1 MASVSMEK
9 GFYRYI
15 AKSLSSPQPMVL
27 ATIIFRSGSAPRE
40 AGTTMAI
47 FENNESVGTIGGGP
61 LEAQVLQ
68 AAAKVIANRQSVCL
82 KFSFNDRQSVQGG
95 MICGGQL
102 EVLVDY
108 LEGNNH
114 LPAALLGK
122 IADTCEA
129 GKPAWLLRSIRP
141 DTMNETFV
149 KTGLGVI
156 CEEDIDAGSLDMTG
170 LDPDG
175 LKQARYPDEAKLV
188 TGSGGIR
195 YLIQPVFPRERVII
209 AGAGHV
215 GLKLAALCDR
225 VGFATIIMDDRP
237 DFASRDRFPESE
249 IVIPQA
255 FFENCFAGLSI
266 SRKDRI
272 VIVTRGHEHDRS
284 VLFQAIGSGAGYIG
298 MIGSRRKRDAIY
310 ESLRKDGIGGEDLA
324 RVHCP
329 IGLDIGAQTPAEI
342 AVSIVAE
349 LIDLRNKQD

>member
-1 MASVSMEK
+1 MASVSMEN

-15 AKSLSSPQPMVL
+15 AESLSNPRPIVL

-47 FENNESVGTIGGGP
+47 FENHESMGTIGGGP
-61 LEAQVLQ
+61 LEAKVLQ
-68 AAAKVIANRQSVCL
+68 AAAKVIVNGQSVCL
-82 KFSFNDRQSVQGG
+82 KFSFNDQQSVKGG
-95 MICGGQL
+95 MICGGQV
-102 EVLVDY
+102 EVLLDF
-108 LEGNNH
+108 LESNH
-114 LPAALLGK
+114 AMPAALFRK
-122 IADTCEA
+122 IADDCEA

-141 DTMNETFV
+141 DTLNETFV
-149 KTGLGVI
+149 QTGLGVI
-156 CEEDIDAGSLDMTG
+156 SGEDIDAGSLDMTG
-170 LDPDG
+170 LDPND
-175 LKQARYPDEAKLV
+175 LKQARHPDEARLAA
-188 TGSGGIR
+188 GARGIR

-215 GLKLAALCDR
+215 GLKLAALCNMI
-225 VGFATIIMDDRP
+225 GFATIIMDDRP

-255 FFENCFAGLSI
+255 SFKNCFAGLSI
-266 SRKDRI
+266 DRKDRI

-284 VLFQAIGSGAGYIG
+284 VLFQTIGSGADYIG

-310 ESLRKDGIGGEDLA
+310 ESLRKDGVSGEDLA

-329 IGLDIGAQTPAEI
+329 IGLAIGARTPAEI

-349 LIDLRNKQD
+349 LIGLRNKKG